1 MAIRS
6 GHCAVFHTLYLPS
19 TYPAGEIFKRTD
31 IVADLFNFFCRD
43 SLITVPIVLSII
55 ALVLSVCVCI
65 GLGVRLHQVSSQ
77 VQRQSGS
84 SSYVQWGR
92 SKCTGAAADT
102 VYNGKF
108 GSSHCSLDSRVTF

>member
-6 GHCAVFHTLYLPS
+6 GHCAVFYTLYLPL
-19 TYPAGEIFKRTD
+19 TYPAGEIIKRTD

-55 ALVLSVCVCI
+55 ALVLSVCVCV

-77 VQRQSGS
+77 VQSQSGS

-92 SKCTGAAADT
+92 SKCTGADAHT

-108 GSSHCSLDSRVTF
+108 GSSHCNLDFGVTF

>member
-1 MAIRS
+1 MTIRY
-6 GHCAVFHTLYLPS
+6 GHCAVFYTLYLPL
-19 TYPAGEIFKRTD
+19 TYPAGEIIKRTD

-55 ALVLSVCVCI
+55 ALVLSVCVCV

-92 SKCTGAAADT
+92 SKCTGADAHT
-102 VYNGKF
+102 VYNGKL
-108 GSSHCSLDSRVTF
+108 GPPHCSLDFGVIF